1 MSRYVTDPET
11 GLPYTGD
18 EASENRRLEMARQY
32 EEDEQTNNYYDARQE
47 ARNEMLAKIKDL
59 PIGNSKLVSKIYQDY
74 FEQLELIDNSPQFE
88 LAVRKSYLG
97 WKPNEMVYENIQ
109 DRYWRQLEAT
119 YPNKEPNETYAAYEK
134 RVQDWEASIPVL
146 GEQLIGLIEISFTN
160 KIIESGVRVE
170 ERLKELPIWIAQLKK
185 QSSAAGHVEWKKQN
199 DTPLEAV
206 WEAYQELYLQA
217 YYDTVKDKS
226 GAERTLA
233 ELEFYKAYPTEPNA
247 NQIFAWVQELY
258 GNKYTYDQIASEV
271 TGMNYATPEDIA
283 NTGKTE
289 IDKSAD
295 RVWDI
300 IASLGPSSNN
310 PTYSAFM
317 DAYSKLGGDDSDW
330 DIFWALGGDPNNYGD
345 IETYTEFLRKVELA
359 AQKIELQKPTEEQLR
374 EFVQAKQEN
383 TGFTNLITMTYGD
396 DFYDEMGYYYRLS
409 TDERKDYRK
418 QNPDEYYEISQ
429 YYTMKD
435 QYAMKYPVW
444 AKYYHPEFDKVT
456 VASGSGTKSGTT
468 GSTNYYGGSSS
479 GKGYSASYNEYASS
493 ILYGTATMG
502 KRSTL
507 SSMELF
513 GTKLGKGGVTKKPW
527 WPQELLNKLHEKLL
541 AQIKA
546 GYVTQAGINY
556 LQNVAQDNPEYAK
569 VIRNNIKSLEVVT
582 PEDALTRGTHAR
594 DTLEYY

>member
-18 EASENRRLEMARQY
+18 EAAENRRLEMARQY

-217 YYDTVKDKS
+217 YYDTV
-226 GAERTLA
+226 
-233 ELEFYKAYPTEPNA
+233 
-247 NQIFAWVQELY
+247 
-258 GNKYTYDQIASEV
+258 
-271 TGMNYATPEDIA
+271 
-283 NTGKTE
+283 
-289 IDKSAD
+289 
-295 RVWDI
+295 
-300 IASLGPSSNN
+300 
-310 PTYSAFM
+310 
-317 DAYSKLGGDDSDW
+317 
-330 DIFWALGGDPNNYGD
+330 
-345 IETYTEFLRKVELA
+345 
-359 AQKIELQKPTEEQLR
+359 
-374 EFVQAKQEN
+374 
-383 TGFTNLITMTYGD
+383 
-396 DFYDEMGYYYRLS
+396 
-409 TDERKDYRK
+409 
-418 QNPDEYYEISQ
+418 
-429 YYTMKD
+429 
-435 QYAMKYPVW
+435 
-444 AKYYHPEFDKVT
+444 
-456 VASGSGTKSGTT
+456 
-468 GSTNYYGGSSS
+468 
-479 GKGYSASYNEYASS
+479 
-493 ILYGTATMG
+493 
-502 KRSTL
+502 
-507 SSMELF
+507 
-513 GTKLGKGGVTKKPW
+513 
-527 WPQELLNKLHEKLL
+527 
-541 AQIKA
+541 
-546 GYVTQAGINY
+546 
-556 LQNVAQDNPEYAK
+556 
-569 VIRNNIKSLEVVT
+569 
-582 PEDALTRGTHAR
+582 
-594 DTLEYY
+594 